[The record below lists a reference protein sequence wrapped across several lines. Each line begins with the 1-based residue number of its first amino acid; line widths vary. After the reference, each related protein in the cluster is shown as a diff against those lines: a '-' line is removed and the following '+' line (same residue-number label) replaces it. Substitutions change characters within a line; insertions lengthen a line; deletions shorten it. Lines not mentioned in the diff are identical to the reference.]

1 MEREGFVILDVKIE
15 EFPAFSTFS
24 DSEYCIG
31 RHNNFFV
38 GRGGEEAIEKPQSS
52 NSKDSPKVHLSLIL
66 HFVQPYFASFT
77 SRSTMANAWIHT

>member
-15 EFPAFSTFS
+15 EFPAFPTFS
-24 DSEYCIG
+24 DSEYRYCIG

-38 GRGGEEAIEKPQSS
+38 GRGGEEVIERPQSS

-66 HFVQPYFASFT
+66 HFIQPHFASVA
-77 SRSTMANAWIHT
+77 R

>member
-15 EFPAFSTFS
+15 EFPSFPTFS

-38 GRGGEEAIEKPQSS
+38 GRGGEEAMALRDLSPQIQR
-52 NSKDSPKVHLSLIL
+52 IL
-66 HFVQPYFASFT
+66 LKFIWV
-77 SRSTMANAWIHT
+77 